1 MPTHDPLRPP
11 PLMPL
16 DCPGSTGPKPTS
28 TVPDTP
34 SYHPDN
40 QLGLEDTQVATPTP
54 VATPVATPRRV
65 APVTPQS
72 LAFNDDLQVP
82 RPSPG
87 SLHLS
92 KEAIDQR
99 LRRVVTPRAN
109 GTFKISADVIKMYK
123 DGGKSRDDVF
133 RMFQA
138 CGFDVD
144 WFFETAETFCGFLS
158 RMRID
163 IVKINYCT
171 SSDPKHR
178 ISNHFVL
185 K

>member
-1 MPTHDPLRPP
+1 MPPVSH
-11 PLMPL
+11 L
-16 DCPGSTGPKPTS
+16 DCPGNTHPKSPV

-40 QLGLEDTQVATPTP
+40 QLGLQDTQVATPTP
-54 VATPVATPRRV
+54 VAIPAATPRRAV
-65 APVTPQS
+65 PVTPQS
-72 LAFNDDLQVP
+72 LAYHDDLNLP

-99 LRRVVTPRAN
+99 LRRAVTPRAN
-109 GTFKISADVIKMYK
+109 GAFKISADVIKMYK

-144 WFFETAETFCGFLS
+144 CFRKKVETCCRFLQ
-158 RMRID
+158 RIW
-163 IVKINYCT
+163 IHMSKNKT
-171 SSDPKHR
+171 PLGSFSS
-178 ISNHFVL
+178 
-185 K
+185 

>member
-1 MPTHDPLRPP
+1 MPAHGTLPP
-11 PLMPL
+11 PPSMPPVSHL
-16 DCPGSTGPKPTS
+16 DCPGNTHPKSPV

-40 QLGLEDTQVATPTP
+40 QLGLQDTQVATPTP
-54 VATPVATPRRV
+54 VATPAATPRRAV
-65 APVTPQS
+65 PVTPQS
-72 LAFNDDLQVP
+72 FAYHDDLNLP

-99 LRRVVTPRAN
+99 LRRAVTPRAN
-109 GTFKISADVIKMYK
+109 GAFKISADVIKMYK

-144 WFFETAETFCGFLS
+144 CFRKKLKHVADSFKGYGYIWL
-158 RMRID
+158 
-163 IVKINYCT
+163 KI
-171 SSDPKHR
+171 KH
-178 ISNHFVL
+178 L
-185 K
+185 